1 MKIVVLAIRM
11 GLGILVLTIAA
22 SSLLATSPAD
32 AAVRPVP
39 DWQRITIQPLTQQQK
54 IDTWGL
60 DLKNR
65 AQVRQFAENPAY
77 ARRVVADHRLNVVR
91 IAIRA
96 DARAVDASG
105 HLNEAYYAATIQ
117 AVRNV
122 RLGNP
127 QVRILAS
134 RRTITDC
141 PEYRDTRCPDFTPS
155 LKVDGQV
162 STARYGRLVV
172 EYLLFLRRSG
182 LVVSYLSL
190 DNEPPNNE
198 GHLTPDR
205 FAEVAGVVRR
215 NYPYPMPVLLG
226 NDNVTAD
233 SRWLE
238 AAPGSVQIATSHSN
252 SRWYPNQSPSIR
264 RFAAVAKRRGM
275 RLWNTEMHWNDNTP
289 SAVYVNAAKT
299 LLTFFDHTDAGYSGF
314 FWWGWQQDG
323 DKGLLWRAY
332 VRSTIGARPI
342 RVTDQDGTAAARGAL
357 VTRAYRS
364 GNTVYLW
371 MLNDTARTIWNQ
383 RIFGSQSYRPTL
395 NVWRQRGTRLVHTQQ
410 VAQRMNNRPT
420 FSFRPHTIS
429 MVSLAAN
436 R

>member
-1 MKIVVLAIRM
+1 MRRVT
-11 GLGILVLTIAA
+11 LGTLVLTIAA
-22 SSLLATSPAD
+22 SSLLATSHAD
-32 AAVRPVP
+32 AAVQPVP
-39 DWQRITIQPLTQQQK
+39 NWQRITIRPLTQQQK

-65 AQVRQFAENPAY
+65 AQVAQFAENPAF
-77 ARRVVADHRLNVVR
+77 ARRVVADHRMNVVR
-91 IAIRA
+91 ITIRT
-96 DARAVDASG
+96 DTRAVDASG
-105 HLNEAYYAATIQ
+105 HLIEAYYADTIG

-141 PEYRDTRCPDFTPS
+141 PEYHDTRCPDFAPS

-162 STARYGRLVV
+162 STVRYGRLVV

-182 LVVSYLSL
+182 LVVNYLSL

-198 GHLTPDR
+198 GNLTPDR

-215 NYPYPMPVLLG
+215 NYPSPMPVLAG
-226 NDNVTAD
+226 NDNVYAD
-233 SRWLE
+233 SRWLQ
-238 AAPGSVQIATSHSN
+238 AAPGSVQIASSHSN
-252 SRWYPNQSPSIR
+252 SRWYPDQSPVMR
-264 RFAAVAKRRGM
+264 RFAAVAKKRGM

-289 SAVYVNAAKT
+289 KAVYVNAAKA
-299 LLTFFDHTDAGYSGF
+299 LLSFFDHTDAGYSGF

-332 VRSTIGARPI
+332 IKSTIGARPI
-342 RVTDQDGTAAARGAL
+342 LVTDKDGTAAARGAL

-371 MLNDTARTIWNQ
+371 VLNDSARTVWNQ

-395 NVWRQRGTRLVHTQQ
+395 NVWHQSGTRLVHTQQ
-410 VAQRMNNRPT
+410 VAQRMNNQPT
-420 FSFRPHTIS
+420 YSFRPHTIS
-429 MVSLAAN
+429 MVSLALI

>member
-1 MKIVVLAIRM
+1 MRRVTLGTLVLA
-11 GLGILVLTIAA
+11 IAA
-22 SSLLATSPAD
+22 SSLLAMPHAD
-32 AAVRPVP
+32 AAVQPVS
-39 DWQRITIQPLTQQQK
+39 DRQRITIRPLTQRQK

-65 AQVRQFAENPAY
+65 AQVGQFAENPAY

-91 IAIRA
+91 ITIRA
-96 DARAVDASG
+96 DAKAVDGSG
-105 HLNEAYYAATIQ
+105 HLIEAYYADMIG

-122 RLGNP
+122 RLGNVK
-127 QVRILAS
+127 VRILAS

-141 PEYRDTRCPDFTPS
+141 PGYHDTRCPDFAPS

-182 LVVSYLSL
+182 LVVNYLSL

-198 GHLTPDR
+198 GHLDPHR

-215 NYPYPMPVLLG
+215 NYPYPMPALAG
-226 NDNVTAD
+226 NDNVYAD
-233 SRWLE
+233 SRWLQ
-238 AAPGSVQIATSHSN
+238 AAPDSVQIASSHSN
-252 SRWYPNQSPSIR
+252 SRWYPDQSPVMR
-264 RFAAVAKRRGM
+264 RFAAVAKQRGM

-289 SAVYVNAAKT
+289 KAVYVNAAKA

-342 RVTDQDGTAAARGAL
+342 MVTDQDGTAAARGAL

-364 GNTVYLW
+364 GNTVFLW
-371 MLNDTARTIWNQ
+371 VLNDTARTVWNQ

-395 NVWRQRGTRLVHTQQ
+395 NVWHQRGTSLVHTQQ
-410 VAQRMNNRPT
+410 VAQRMNDRPA
-420 FSFRPHTIS
+420 FSFGPHTIS
-429 MVSLAAN
+429 MVSLAVV